1 MTFSFSDIPV
11 IYLIILVIGCIVLA
25 AIVGLLCMCL
35 CKYRRITILFF
46 LNKVQS
52 KLKTMNCLDTQ
63 YQRKRMGLI
72 RNKLR
77 GPDGQLNRLR
87 Y

>member
-1 MTFSFSDIPV
+1 
-11 IYLIILVIGCIVLA
+11 
-25 AIVGLLCMCL
+25 
-35 CKYRRITILFF
+35 
-46 LNKVQS
+46 
-52 KLKTMNCLDTQ
+52 MNCLDTQ